1 MIIRLIKRNIWVQND
16 GRTSYG
22 VDVYRYDEHF
32 EQNEQLWNKLKA
44 TILGEDD
51 DEDDEDDDDED
62 DDEDDEDDD
71 EEEVQCMKDQVV
83 IKNRFGGC
91 RC

>member
-1 MIIRLIKRNIWVQND
+1 M
-16 GRTSYG
+16 
-22 VDVYRYDEHF
+22 
-32 EQNEQLWNKLKA
+32 KA

-51 DEDDEDDDDED
+51 DEDDDDDDED
-62 DDEDDEDDD
+62 DDEEEEEE